1 MGEKRLRG
9 SPSDK
14 VIEEIYYERRQY
26 ILKFACDFL
35 SEPSDI
41 QDFVQETFA
50 RFCRGFAMHPN
61 LPKGILTAYLFR
73 IMQNLRTDILTLRAK
88 KQKSISWEEVEQLAD
103 TEQMEEVTF
112 SSMDLQKVVDQMDHL
127 PDRYALFLKMKYFG
141 DFSDEEI
148 AGALGVKKNSLRMIH
163 SRARARLKELCEKE
177 GMQL

>member
-1 MGEKRLRG
+1 MGEKRLQG

-73 IMQNLRTDILTLRAK
+73 IMQNLRTDILTLRSK

-103 TEQMEEVTF
+103 TEQMEEFTF

>member
-26 ILKFACDFL
+26 ILKFACGFL

>member
-73 IMQNLRTDILTLRAK
+73 IMQNLRTDILTIKKK

>member
-73 IMQNLRTDILTLRAK
+73 IMQNLRTDILTLRSK

>member
-73 IMQNLRTDILTLRAK
+73 IMQNLRTDILTLRSK

-112 SSMDLQKVVDQMDHL
+112 SSTSPMRRL
-127 PDRYALFLKMKYFG
+127 P
-141 DFSDEEI
+141 
-148 AGALGVKKNSLRMIH
+148 
-163 SRARARLKELCEKE
+163 ARS
-177 GMQL
+177 G

>member
-1 MGEKRLRG
+1 MSGAN
-9 SPSDK
+9 
-14 VIEEIYYERRQY
+14 IF
-26 ILKFACDFL
+26 LKFACDFL

-73 IMQNLRTDILTLRAK
+73 IMQNLRTDILTLRSK

-112 SSMDLQKVVDQMDHL
+112 SSMDLQKG
-127 PDRYALFLKMKYFG
+127 RR
-141 DFSDEEI
+141 SDGI
-148 AGALGVKKNSLRMIH
+148 TCRPVRSVF
-163 SRARARLKELCEKE
+163 
-177 GMQL
+177 

>member
-1 MGEKRLRG
+1 MGEKRLRD
-9 SPSDK
+9 SSSDK

-26 ILKFACDFL
+26 ILKFACGFL

-41 QDFVQETFA
+41 QEFVQETFA

>member
-1 MGEKRLRG
+1 
-9 SPSDK
+9 
-14 VIEEIYYERRQY
+14 
-26 ILKFACDFL
+26 
-35 SEPSDI
+35 
-41 QDFVQETFA
+41 
-50 RFCRGFAMHPN
+50 MHPN

>member
-1 MGEKRLRG
+1 MGEKRLRD

-73 IMQNLRTDILTLRAK
+73 IMQNLRTDILTLRSK
-88 KQKSISWEEVEQLAD
+88 NQKSISWEEVEQLAD

>member
-61 LPKGILTAYLFR
+61 LPKGILAAYLFR

>member
-88 KQKSISWEEVEQLAD
+88 KQKFISWEEVEQLAD
-103 TEQMEEVTF
+103 TEQIEEVTF

>member
-50 RFCRGFAMHPN
+50 RFCRGLAMHPN

-73 IMQNLRTDILTLRAK
+73 IMQNLRTDILTMKKK

>member
-9 SPSDK
+9 CPSDK

-73 IMQNLRTDILTLRAK
+73 IMQNLRTDILTLRSK

-127 PDRYALFLKMKYFG
+127 PDRYALFLKMKYFS

-163 SRARARLKELCEKE
+163 SRAGARLKELCEKE

>member
-148 AGALGVKKNSLRMIH
+148 ASALGVKKNSLRMIH